1 MLRPPLARLAAL
13 ALAALGALAAPAL
26 AATPWTP
33 VGPPGGAAY
42 GLAVD
47 PKDAR
52 VLYAGTFAGGVWKS
66 TDGGAS
72 WDRLSGLPAQETV
85 NAVAVSPAA
94 SGTVLAAGHSALW
107 RSTDA
112 GATWKKVLDQG
123 ISQPATTGFAFDPAA
138 PATVYASADND
149 GFPTG
154 IFKSTDSG
162 ATWKPAN
169 QGINPNSRVRG
180 VAVSRDGKAVFAA
193 SEDGVY
199 LSTDG
204 GASWTFALPKKSTH
218 SVATGDGLV
227 LVGTHGDGV
236 LRSTDGGKS
245 WDETTTDARW
255 SGNIVYA
262 LLVSAATPGLCYA
275 SIPNRVLRSTDGGA
289 TWKTFSRGFNWVN
302 FRSLALDD
310 KAGTVWAGSGRDG
323 VVRTTDGGET
333 WTAGTGFL
341 SLEVKAIL
349 LDPSA
354 PKRLFV
360 GTTQGGVHLSEDGG
374 ATWALSNEGLTN
386 RAVHSLA
393 ADPSAPGTFLAG
405 TRKGAFRSTD
415 GGRSWTHV
423 LKGGCDP
430 EVQHLRYAPS
440 DPKRVY
446 AHSGRDFCQVARSD
460 DGGLTWRDLKAPRD
474 ASTMLGHF
482 AFHVDPAN
490 ADRAYYSDDRHLY
503 LSADGGATW
512 TTGTGIPPT
521 SRIQAI
527 VAGSRAEELFAATN
541 KGIYRSTDGGT
552 SWAVAG
558 PGTEKWNVR
567 RILLDPASGTLYAG
581 AWKEGVFRSTDGGKT
596 WARFGGE
603 PPHPDVVALAL
614 ESPKSLLVGLE
625 GNGVWRLDLA
635 AATVAPATP
644 PTAPKPAA
652 APKAAGPPKAPA
664 KKK

>member
-13 ALAALGALAAPAL
+13 ALAVLGAFSAPA
-26 AATPWTP
+26 TSPWSP
-33 VGPPGGAAY
+33 AGPPGGAAY
-42 GLAVD
+42 GVAVD
-47 PKDAR
+47 PKDAK
-52 VLYAGTFAGGVWKS
+52 VLYAGTFGGGVWKS
-66 TDGGAS
+66 TDGGAAWS
-72 WDRLSGLPAQETV
+72 RLAGFPAQETV
-85 NAVAVSPAA
+85 NAVAVHPTDSR
-94 SGTVLAAGHSALW
+94 TVLAAGFTALW
-107 RSTDA
+107 RSTD
-112 GATWKKVLDQG
+112 GGSTWRKVLDQG
-123 ISQPATTGFAFDPAA
+123 VQQPATTGFAFDPTA

-154 IFKSTDSG
+154 VFKSTDSG

-180 VAVSRDGKAVFAA
+180 VAVSRDGKVVFAA

-199 LSTDG
+199 LSPDG
-204 GASWTFALPKKSTH
+204 GASWAVALPKKSVH
-218 SVATGDGLV
+218 SVATGAGGLV
-227 LVGTHGDGV
+227 LAGTNGDGV
-236 LRSTDGGKS
+236 FRSTVGGKS
-245 WDETTTDARW
+245 WEQTTTDAEW
-255 SGNIVYA
+255 TGNIVYA
-262 LLVSAATPGLCYA
+262 LLVSTATPGLCYA
-275 SIPNRVLRSTDGGA
+275 SIPNRVLGSTDGGA
-289 TWKTFSRGFNWVN
+289 TWRTFSRGFNWVN
-302 FRSLALDD
+302 FRSVALDE
-310 KAGTVWAGSGRDG
+310 KSGAVWAGSGRDG

-341 SLEVKAIL
+341 SFEVTSIL
-349 LDPSA
+349 LDPAS

-374 ATWALSNEGLTN
+374 AKWALSNEGLTN

-415 GGRSWTHV
+415 GGRSWSHV
-423 LKGGCDP
+423 LKGGCEP
-430 EVQHLRYAPS
+430 EVQHLRFAPS
-440 DPKRVY
+440 APKRVY

-474 ASTMLGHF
+474 ASSLLGHF
-482 AFHVDPAN
+482 AFHVDAAN
-490 ADRAYYSDDRHLY
+490 ADRVCYSDDRHLY

-512 TTGTGIPPT
+512 ATASGIPPT
-521 SRIQAI
+521 SRIQAV
-527 VAGSRAEELFAATN
+527 VAGTGAGELFAATN

-581 AWKEGVFRSTDGGKT
+581 AGKEGVLRSTDGGKT
-596 WARFGGE
+596 WARLGGD

-614 ESPKSLLVGLE
+614 ESPKSLLVGLD

-635 AATVAPATP
+635 AAASAPPA
-644 PTAPKPAA
+644 APKPGA
-652 APKAAGPPKAPA
+652 APKAAGPPKTPA
-664 KKK
+664 KRK

>member
-1 MLRPPLARLAAL
+1 MRRP
-13 ALAALGALAAPAL
+13 AAPRVVRTLPGAILVAL
-26 AATPWTP
+26 SLLATSAAQASAWSP

-47 PKDAR
+47 PKDAN
-52 VLYAGTFAGGVWKS
+52 VLYAGAFGGGVWKS

-72 WDRLSGLPAQETV
+72 WGRLPGLPAQETV
-85 NAVAVSPAA
+85 NAVAVSPAD
-94 SGTVLAAGHSALW
+94 SHTVLAAGFTALW
-107 RSTDA
+107 RSADA
-112 GATWKKVLDQG
+112 GVTWKKVLDQG
-123 ISQPATTGFAFDPAA
+123 ISQPAMTGFAFDPRS
-138 PATVYASADND
+138 PGTVYASADND

-180 VAVSRDGKAVFAA
+180 VAVSRDGKAVYAA

-199 LSTDG
+199 LSADG
-204 GASWTFALPKKSTH
+204 GASWTFALPKKSAH
-218 SVATGDGLV
+218 SVATGPEGLV
-227 LVGTHGDGV
+227 LAGTNGDGV

-245 WDETTTDARW
+245 WEETTTDAKW

-323 VVRTTDGGET
+323 VVKTTDGGET

-341 SLEVKAIL
+341 ALEVKAIL
-349 LDPSA
+349 LDPAS

-374 ATWALSNEGLTN
+374 TTWALSNEGLTN

-423 LKGGCDP
+423 LKGGCEP

-474 ASTMLGHF
+474 ASTLLGHF
-482 AFHVDPAN
+482 AFHVDAAN
-490 ADRAYYSDDRHLY
+490 ADRLFYSDDRHLY
-503 LSADGGATW
+503 LSSDGGATW
-512 TTGTGIPPT
+512 TTATGIPPT

-527 VAGSRAEELFAATN
+527 VAGSGTEELLAAT
-541 KGIYRSTDGGT
+541 KTGIYRSGDGGKGWT
-552 SWAVAG
+552 AVAG
-558 PGTEKWNVR
+558 TGKWNVR

-581 AWKEGVFRSTDGGKT
+581 A
-596 WARFGGE
+596 
-603 PPHPDVVALAL
+603 
-614 ESPKSLLVGLE
+614 
-625 GNGVWRLDLA
+625 
-635 AATVAPATP
+635 
-644 PTAPKPAA
+644 
-652 APKAAGPPKAPA
+652 
-664 KKK
+664 

>member
-1 MLRPPLARLAAL
+1 MNRLVAPRAANVL
-13 ALAALGALAAPAL
+13 PAAILAALGALAAPAP

-42 GLAVD
+42 GLALD
-47 PKDAR
+47 PKDPN
-52 VLYAGTFAGGVWKS
+52 VLYAGAFGGGVWKS
-66 TDGGAS
+66 TDAGARWS
-72 WDRLSGLPAQETV
+72 RLTGVPVEETV
-85 NAVAVSPAA
+85 NAVAVSPID
-94 SGTVLAAGHSALW
+94 SRTVLAAGFTALW
-107 RSTDA
+107 RSADA
-112 GATWKKVLDQG
+112 GATWKKVLDQKVQ
-123 ISQPATTGFAFDPAA
+123 QPAMTGFAFDPMA
-138 PATVYASADND
+138 PSTVYASADND

-154 IFKSTDSG
+154 VFKSTDSG

-169 QGINPNSRVRG
+169 VGINPNSRVRG
-180 VAVSRDGKAVFAA
+180 VAVARDGKSVFAA

-199 LSTDG
+199 LSADG
-204 GASWTFALPKKSTH
+204 GASWTVALPSKAAH
-218 SVATGDGLV
+218 SVATGPDGLV
-227 LVGTHGDGV
+227 LAGTNGDGV

-245 WDETTTDARW
+245 WGETTTDAKW
-255 SGNIVYA
+255 IGNIVYA
-262 LLVSAATPGLCYA
+262 VAVSTATSGLCYA

-289 TWKTFSRGFNWVN
+289 TWTTFSRSFNWVN
-302 FRSLALDD
+302 FRSLALDE
-310 KAGTVWAGSGRDG
+310 KSGAVWAGSGRDG
-323 VVRTTDGGET
+323 VVKTIDGGAT
-333 WTAGTGFL
+333 WMTGAGFL
-341 SLEVKAIL
+341 ALEVKAIL

-360 GTTQGGVHLSEDGG
+360 GTTQGGVHFSEDGG

-415 GGRSWTHV
+415 GGRTWTHV
-423 LKGGCDP
+423 LKGGCEP

-440 DPKRVY
+440 DPKRVW

-460 DGGLTWRDLKAPRD
+460 DGGLTWRDLKTPRD
-474 ASTMLGHF
+474 ASTLLGHF
-482 AFHVDPAN
+482 AFHVDAAN
-490 ADRAYYSDDRHLY
+490 ADHAFYSDDRHLY
-503 LSADGGATW
+503 LSADGGTSW
-512 TTGTGIPPT
+512 TTATGIPPT

-527 VAGSRAEELFAATN
+527 VAGAGADELFAATN
-541 KGIYRSTDGGT
+541 KGIYRSADGGK

-558 PGTEKWNVR
+558 PGTEKWNAR

-581 AWKEGVFRSTDGGKT
+581 TWKEGVLRSRDGGKT

-614 ESPKSLLVGLE
+614 ESPTSLLVGFE

-635 AATVAPATP
+635 AAASAAASP
-644 PTAPKPAA
+644 A
-652 APKAAGPPKAPA
+652 APKAAAAPRPR
-664 KKK
+664 KK

>member
-1 MLRPPLARLAAL
+1 MSRP
-13 ALAALGALAAPAL
+13 AAPRAAQNLPGAILVAL
-26 AATPWTP
+26 SLVASFAAQASPWSP

-47 PKDAR
+47 PKDAN
-52 VLYAGTFAGGVWKS
+52 VLYAGAFGGGVWKS

-72 WDRLSGLPAQETV
+72 WSRLAGLPAQETV
-85 NAVAVSPAA
+85 NAVAVSPAD
-94 SGTVLAAGHSALW
+94 SRTVLAAGFTALW
-107 RSTDA
+107 RSADA
-112 GATWKKVLDQG
+112 GATWKKVLDQKVQ
-123 ISQPATTGFAFDPAA
+123 QPAMTGFAFDPTA

-154 IFKSTDSG
+154 VFKSTDSG

-169 QGINPNSRVRG
+169 TGINPNSRVRG
-180 VAVSRDGKAVFAA
+180 VAVSRDGKSVFAA

-204 GASWTFALPKKSTH
+204 GASWTVALPRKAAH

-227 LVGTHGDGV
+227 LAGTNGDGV

-245 WDETTTDARW
+245 WEETTTDAKW
-255 SGNIVYA
+255 VGNIVYSIVA
-262 LLVSAATPGLCYA
+262 STATPGLCYA

-302 FRSLALDD
+302 FRSLALDE
-310 KAGTVWAGSGRDG
+310 KGGAVWAGSGRDG
-323 VVRTTDGGET
+323 VVKTTDGGAT
-333 WTAGTGFL
+333 WTTGAGFL
-341 SLEVKAIL
+341 ALEVKAIL

-386 RAVHSLA
+386 RAAHSLA

-423 LKGGCDP
+423 LKGGCEP

-474 ASTMLGHF
+474 ASSLLGHF
-482 AFHVDPAN
+482 AFHVDAAN
-490 ADRAYYSDDRHLY
+490 ADRAFYSDDRHLY
-503 LSADGGATW
+503 LTADGGATW
-512 TTGTGIPPT
+512 TTAAGIPPT

-527 VAGSRAEELFAATN
+527 VAGSGADELFAATN
-541 KGIYRSTDGGT
+541 KGIYRSADGGK

-558 PGTEKWNVR
+558 TGTEKSNVR

-581 AWKEGVFRSTDGGKT
+581 AWKEGVLRSRDGGKT
-596 WARFGGE
+596 WAPFGGE

-614 ESPKSLLVGLE
+614 ESPTSLLVGFE

-635 AATVAPATP
+635 AAASAAASPTV
-644 PTAPKPAA
+644 PKPAA
-652 APKAAGPPKAPA
+652 APKAAPRP

>member
-1 MLRPPLARLAAL
+1 MSRP
-13 ALAALGALAAPAL
+13 AAPRAAQRFPGAILVAL
-26 AATPWTP
+26 SLLAPTTAQASAWSP

-42 GLAVD
+42 GLALD
-47 PKDAR
+47 PKDAN
-52 VLYAGTFAGGVWKS
+52 VLYAGAFGGGVWKS
-66 TDGGAS
+66 TDGGATWS
-72 WDRLSGLPAQETV
+72 RLAGLPAQETV
-85 NAVAVSPAA
+85 NAVAVSPTN
-94 SGTVLAAGHSALW
+94 SRTVLAAGFTALW
-107 RSTDA
+107 RSADA
-112 GATWKKVLDQG
+112 GATWKKVLDQKVQ
-123 ISQPATTGFAFDPAA
+123 QPAMTGFAFDPTA
-138 PATVYASADND
+138 PSTVYASADND

-154 IFKSTDSG
+154 VFKSTDSG

-169 QGINPNSRVRG
+169 VGINPNSRVRG
-180 VAVSRDGKAVFAA
+180 VAVARDGKSVFAA

-199 LSTDG
+199 LSADG
-204 GASWTFALPKKSTH
+204 GASWTVALPRKAAH
-218 SVATGDGLV
+218 SVATGPDGLV
-227 LVGTHGDGV
+227 HAGTNGDGV

-245 WDETTTDARW
+245 WEETTTDAKW
-255 SGNIVYA
+255 IGNIVYA
-262 LLVSAATPGLCYA
+262 LAVSTATPGLCYA

-302 FRSLALDD
+302 FRSLALDE
-310 KAGTVWAGSGRDG
+310 KSGAVWAGSGRDG
-323 VVRTTDGGET
+323 VVKTTDGGAT
-333 WTAGTGFL
+333 WTTGAGFL
-341 SLEVKAIL
+341 AFEVKAIL

-393 ADPSAPGTFLAG
+393 ADPAAPGTFLAG

-423 LKGGCDP
+423 LKGGCEP

-440 DPKRVY
+440 DPKRVW

-474 ASTMLGHF
+474 ASTLLGHF
-482 AFHVDPAN
+482 AFHVDAAN
-490 ADRAYYSDDRHLY
+490 ADRAFYSDDRHLY

-527 VAGSRAEELFAATN
+527 VAGSVAGELFAATN
-541 KGIYRSTDGGT
+541 KGIYRSADGGK

-558 PGTEKWNVR
+558 AGTEKWNVR

-581 AWKEGVFRSTDGGKT
+581 TWKEGVLRSRDGGKT
-596 WARFGGE
+596 WDRFGGE

-614 ESPKSLLVGLE
+614 ESPTSLLVGFE

-635 AATVAPATP
+635 AAASAAASPA
-644 PTAPKPAA
+644 APKPATA
-652 APKAAGPPKAPA
+652 RGKAGTT
-664 KKK
+664 KK

>member
-1 MLRPPLARLAAL
+1 MRRP
-13 ALAALGALAAPAL
+13 
-26 AATPWTP
+26 ATPRVVRTLPGAILVALSLLATSAAHSSPWSP

-47 PKDAR
+47 PKDAN
-52 VLYAGTFAGGVWKS
+52 VLYAGAFGGGVWKS

-72 WDRLSGLPAQETV
+72 WGRLPGPPAQETV
-85 NAVAVSPAA
+85 NAVAVSPAD
-94 SGTVLAAGHSALW
+94 SRTVLAAGHSALW
-107 RSTDA
+107 RSTDS

-123 ISQPATTGFAFDPAA
+123 ISQPATTGFAFDPRSSG
-138 PATVYASADND
+138 TVYASADND

-154 IFKSTDSG
+154 VFKSTDSG

-180 VAVSRDGKAVFAA
+180 VAVSRDGKAVYAA

-199 LSTDG
+199 LSADG
-204 GASWTFALPKKSTH
+204 GASWTFALPKKSAH
-218 SVATGDGLV
+218 SVATGPEGLV
-227 LVGTHGDGV
+227 LAGTNGDGV
-236 LRSTDGGKS
+236 LRSTDGGKT
-245 WDETTTDARW
+245 WEPTTTDAKW
-255 SGNIVYA
+255 PGNIVYS
-262 LLVSAATPGLCYA
+262 LLVSTATPGLCYA
-275 SIPNRVLRSTDGGA
+275 SIPNRVLRSTDGGVS
-289 TWKTFSRGFNWVN
+289 WKTFSRGFNWVN
-302 FRSLALDD
+302 FRALALDE
-310 KAGTVWAGSGRDG
+310 KGGAVWAGSGRDG
-323 VVRTTDGGET
+323 VVKTTDGGAT
-333 WTAGTGFL
+333 WTTGAGFL
-341 SLEVKAIL
+341 ALEVKAIL
-349 LDPSA
+349 LDPAS

-374 ATWALSNEGLTN
+374 ATWALSSEGLTN
-386 RAVHSLA
+386 RAIHSLA

-423 LKGGCDP
+423 LKGGCEP

-474 ASTMLGHF
+474 ASTLLGHF
-482 AFHVDPAN
+482 AFHVDAAN
-490 ADRAYYSDDRHLY
+490 ADRVFYSDDRHLY
-503 LSADGGATW
+503 LSGDGGATW
-512 TTGTGIPPT
+512 TTATGIPPT

-527 VAGSRAEELFAATN
+527 VSGTGAGELFAAT
-541 KGIYRSTDGGT
+541 KTGIYRSGDGGK
-552 SWAVAG
+552 SWTAVAG
-558 PGTEKWNVR
+558 TGKWNVR

-635 AATVAPATP
+635 AATVVP
-644 PTAPKPAA
+644 A

-664 KKK
+664 KAPAKKK

>member
-1 MLRPPLARLAAL
+1 MLRPPLARLAAFALSAL
-13 ALAALGALAAPAL
+13 ALLGASEAHPSA
-26 AATPWTP
+26 WSP

-52 VLYAGTFAGGVWKS
+52 VLYAGAFAGGVWKS
-66 TDGGAS
+66 SDGGAS
-72 WDRLSGLPAQETV
+72 WARLAGLPAEETV
-85 NAVAVSPAA
+85 NAVAVSPTAP
-94 SGTVLAAGHSALW
+94 GTVLAAGHTALW
-107 RSTDA
+107 RSADA

-123 ISQPATTGFAFDPAA
+123 ISQPAMTGFAFDPAA

-154 IFKSTDSG
+154 VFKSTDSG

-180 VAVSRDGKAVFAA
+180 VAVARDGKAVFAA

-199 LSTDG
+199 LTTDG
-204 GASWTFALPKKSTH
+204 GASWTVALPRKAAH
-218 SVATGDGLV
+218 SVATGPDGLV
-227 LVGTHGDGV
+227 LAGTNGDGV

-245 WDETTTDARW
+245 WEETTTDAKW
-255 SGNIVYA
+255 IGNIVYA
-262 LLVSAATPGLCYA
+262 IAVSTATPGLCYA

-302 FRSLALDD
+302 FRSLALDE
-310 KAGTVWAGSGRDG
+310 KGGAVWAGSGRDG
-323 VVRTTDGGET
+323 VVKTVDGGET
-333 WTAGTGFL
+333 WTAGAGFL

-349 LDPSA
+349 LDPSV
-354 PKRLFV
+354 PKRLLV
-360 GTTQGGVHLSEDGG
+360 GTTQGGLHLSEDGG
-374 ATWALSNEGLTN
+374 ATWRLSNEGLTN

-405 TRKGAFRSTD
+405 TRKGAFLSTD

-423 LKGGCDP
+423 LKGGCEP

-460 DGGLTWRDLKAPRD
+460 DGGRTWRDLKAPRD
-474 ASTMLGHF
+474 ASTLLGHF
-482 AFHVDPAN
+482 AFHVDAAN
-490 ADRAYYSDDRHLY
+490 ADRVLYSDDRHLY

-512 TTGTGIPPT
+512 TTAAGIPPT
-521 SRIQAI
+521 SRIQGI
-527 VAGSRAEELFAATN
+527 VAGAGAGELFAATN
-541 KGIYRSTDGGT
+541 RGIYRSADGGK
-552 SWAVAG
+552 SWRVAA

-567 RILLDPASGTLYAG
+567 RILLDAASGALYAG
-581 AWKEGVFRSTDGGKT
+581 VWREGVLRSKDGGRS
-596 WARFGGE
+596 WSQVGGK
-603 PPHPDVVALAL
+603 PPHPDVVALVL
-614 ESPKSLLVGLE
+614 ESSSSLLVGIE

-635 AATVAPATP
+635 GAT
-644 PTAPKPAA
+644 KAA
-652 APKAAGPPKAPA
+652 AAGAAR
-664 KKK
+664 